1 MDPAMVKNLALGAIP
16 PAFIAAV
23 YFVALWLKRSP
34 VMHADGSAIR
44 AERRILLVPVV
55 MTCAMVFTFMA
66 VFGMPTLAPVTAFDW
81 LPLIGVAAGFAGV
94 IASLEGIPS
103 FVRWTPAVGAM
114 LFAAWASAK
123 NPIASSWPAEQSAA
137 YLLESMLMGVV
148 VLAGANWLASR
159 RPGLAPVLVLM
170 LFAGAVTQLL
180 VLGYFSMK
188 VGQVAGMGA
197 SMLIAAAGVALW
209 RKEFRLG
216 PGGVTFIVVVTM
228 AALGQG
234 KLYGQA
240 SPELARVYAALAVLS
255 VVGAALVGW
264 GLSTKVG
271 PRMRGAIVVVV
282 AALPLLAGLGVAGKK
297 WAAEQE
303 AASESEYGY

>member
-16 PAFIAAV
+16 PALIAAV

-34 VMHADGSAIR
+34 VGQADGSGVR
-44 AERRILLVPVV
+44 VERRVVLIPVV
-55 MTCAMVFTFMA
+55 MAATMLLTFML
-66 VFGMPTLAPVTAFDW
+66 VFGTPMLAPVTAFDW
-81 LPLIGVAAGFAGV
+81 LPLIGVAAGVAGV
-94 IASLEGIPS
+94 IASLERAPS
-103 FVRWTPAVGAM
+103 VVRWAPAVAAI
-114 LFAAWASAK
+114 LFSAWASAK
-123 NPIASSWPAEQSAA
+123 NPIANSWPAAQSAA
-137 YLLESMLMGVV
+137 YLLESLLAGVV
-148 VLAGANWLASR
+148 VLAGATWLASR
-159 RPGLAPVLVLM
+159 RAGLAPVLVLM

-197 SMLIAAAGVALW
+197 SMLIAAAGAALW

-216 PGGVTFIVVVTM
+216 PGGVTFITVMTM

-240 SPELARVYAALAVLS
+240 TPDLARVYAALAVLS
-255 VVGAALVGW
+255 VVSAALVAW
-264 GLSTKVG
+264 GLPPRLG
-271 PRMRGAIVVVV
+271 PRVRGAIVVGV
-282 AALPLLAGLGVAGKK
+282 AALPLLAGLAVAGKQ
-297 WAAEQE
+297 WAAEPE